1 MQILRTFLAATC
13 AATLLLA
20 ACGDSETQSSD
31 ALAVVDAPVE
41 QTEHERLN
49 VYLADVFADNL
60 ARQPLTAS
68 YLGIKDR
75 QDEWDPQSEAF
86 QEEERVRMEAGLV
99 ELNGFDRSALSAAGQ
114 LSLDL
119 YRMSLERSLMLDDF
133 RHHAYALHQFYG
145 AHTSIPSSLIN
156 IHRVTSVVD
165 AEAYV
170 GRLKNVET
178 YLGEVEEQLTLRAE
192 KGFYLVDWMY
202 PAILQSSTNV
212 ISGQPFDNSE
222 NVSPVWSDFQ
232 TKVGKLELSEDDE
245 ARLLN
250 AGRDALV
257 SQFKPAYER
266 FMATVE
272 RLAQS
277 ATGDD
282 GVWRFPDGEEYYQR
296 LLRWFTTTDLTADE
310 VHQLGLANIDRI
322 HNEMQSI
329 MRQVGFS
336 GTLQEFFVFVR
347 ESQALRY
354 PNTDEGREQYLADA
368 RSAIARMEEKLP
380 EYFGVLPKAELIV
393 KRVEPFREQSAGKA
407 FYQSPPPDGSR
418 PGIYYA
424 NLFDMSAMPK
434 TDLEALAFHEGL
446 PGHHLQRAITAEL
459 EGVPDLQRYLSFT
472 AFSEG
477 WGLYTEQLA
486 YEMGFYEDPYS
497 RFGQLAMELWRAARL
512 VVDTGIHSKRW
523 SREEAIAYLVS
534 NTPNAEYDCIKAIER
549 YIAMPGQATA
559 YMIGKLRIVE
569 LREQAGEALGDKF
582 DIRLFHDTVLGS
594 GPVPL
599 NKLAENIDA
608 MVRAQRSEG

>member
-1 MQILRTFLAATC
+1 MPNLTSLWAISLTSV
-13 AATLLLA
+13 LLLVG
-20 ACGDSETQSSD
+20 CGDSQIQSGDS
-31 ALAVVDAPVE
+31 APITDE
-41 QTEHERLN
+41 DSFQSEHERLN
-49 VYLADVFADNL
+49 TYLADVFADNL
-60 ARQPLTAS
+60 ARQPFTAS
-68 YLGIKDR
+68 YIGIKDR
-75 QDEWDPQSEAF
+75 QDEWNPQSEAF
-86 QEEERVRMEAGLV
+86 RNEERARMETRLA
-99 ELNGFDRSALSAAGQ
+99 ELEGFDRAALPKAGQ

-119 YRMSLERSLMLDDF
+119 YRLSLERSIMMDDF
-133 RHHAYALHQFYG
+133 RHHSYALHQFRG

-156 IHRVTSVVD
+156 IHRVTSVAD

-170 GRLKNVET
+170 GRLQNVET
-178 YLGEVEEQLTLRAE
+178 YLGEIEEQLNLRAE

-202 PAILQSSTNV
+202 PVILSSANNV
-212 ISGQPFDNSE
+212 ISGQPFDDSSAQ
-222 NVSPVWSDFQ
+222 SPVWSDFQ
-232 TKVGKLELSEDDE
+232 NKVAKLELPEDEE

-250 AGRDALV
+250 AGNDALV

-296 LLRWFTTTDLTADE
+296 LLNWFTTTDLTADQ
-310 VHQLGLANIDRI
+310 VHQLGLTNVDRI
-322 HNEMQSI
+322 HNEMRSI

-336 GTLQEFFVFVR
+336 GTLQEFFIFVR
-347 ESQALRY
+347 ENQELRY
-354 PNTDEGREQYLADA
+354 PNTDEGREQYLEDA

-380 EYFGVLPKAELIV
+380 DYFGVLPKAELIV

-418 PGIYYA
+418 PGIFYA

-486 YEMGFYEDPYS
+486 HEMGFYEDPYS

-523 SREEAIAYLVS
+523 SREEAIAYLVN

-569 LREQAGEALGDKF
+569 LREQAREALGDKF

-599 NKLAENIDA
+599 SKLAENIDA
-608 MVRAQRSEG
+608 MVRVQVSEG

>member
-1 MQILRTFLAATC
+1 MAVTSAV
-13 AATLLLA
+13 TLLLA
-20 ACGDSETQSSD
+20 GCGDSETQPSD

-49 VYLADVFADNL
+49 AYLADVFADNL

-75 QDEWDPQSEAF
+75 QNEWDPQSEAF
-86 QEEERVRMEAGLV
+86 QEEERARTEAGLV
-99 ELNGFDRSALSAAGQ
+99 ELNGFDRSALPEAGQ

-119 YRMSLERSLMLDDF
+119 YRMSLERSLMLDEF

-170 GRLKNVET
+170 GRLKNVDT

-192 KGFYLVDWMY
+192 NGFYLVDWMY

-212 ISGQPFDNSE
+212 ISGQPFDDSE

-232 TKVGKLELSEDDE
+232 TKVAKLELSEDEE

-266 FMATVE
+266 FMATIE

-347 ESQALRY
+347 ENQAL
-354 PNTDEGREQYLADA
+354 A
-368 RSAIARMEEKLP
+368 LP
-380 EYFGVLPKAELIV
+380 QH
-393 KRVEPFREQSAGKA
+393 R
-407 FYQSPPPDGSR
+407 
-418 PGIYYA
+418 
-424 NLFDMSAMPK
+424 
-434 TDLEALAFHEGL
+434 
-446 PGHHLQRAITAEL
+446 
-459 EGVPDLQRYLSFT
+459 
-472 AFSEG
+472 
-477 WGLYTEQLA
+477 
-486 YEMGFYEDPYS
+486 
-497 RFGQLAMELWRAARL
+497 
-512 VVDTGIHSKRW
+512 
-523 SREEAIAYLVS
+523 
-534 NTPNAEYDCIKAIER
+534 
-549 YIAMPGQATA
+549 
-559 YMIGKLRIVE
+559 
-569 LREQAGEALGDKF
+569 
-582 DIRLFHDTVLGS
+582 
-594 GPVPL
+594 
-599 NKLAENIDA
+599 
-608 MVRAQRSEG
+608 

>member
-1 MQILRTFLAATC
+1 MPNLPSLWAISLASV
-13 AATLLLA
+13 LLLVG
-20 ACGDSETQSSD
+20 CGDSQMQSGDSAPITD
-31 ALAVVDAPVE
+31 ADSF
-41 QTEHERLN
+41 QSEHERLN
-49 VYLADVFADNL
+49 AYLADVFADNL
-60 ARQPLTAS
+60 ARQPFTAS

-75 QDEWDPQSEAF
+75 QDEWNPQSEAF
-86 QEEERVRMEAGLV
+86 RNEERARMETRLA
-99 ELNGFDRSALSAAGQ
+99 ELEGFDRAALPKAGQ

-119 YRMSLERSLMLDDF
+119 YRLSLERSLMMDDF
-133 RHHAYALHQFYG
+133 RHHSYALHQFRG

-156 IHRVTSVVD
+156 IHRVTSVAD

-178 YLGEVEEQLTLRAE
+178 YLGEIEEQLNLRAE

-202 PAILQSSTNV
+202 PVILSSANNV
-212 ISGQPFDNSE
+212 ISGQPFDDSSAQ
-222 NVSPVWSDFQ
+222 SPVWSDFQ
-232 TKVGKLELSEDDE
+232 NKVAKLELSEDEE

-250 AGRDALV
+250 AGNDALV

-282 GVWRFPDGEEYYQR
+282 GIWRFPDGEEYYQR
-296 LLRWFTTTDLTADE
+296 LLNWFTTTDLTADQ
-310 VHQLGLANIDRI
+310 VHQLGLTNVNRI
-322 HNEMQSI
+322 HNEMRSI

-336 GTLQEFFVFVR
+336 GTLQEFFIFVR
-347 ESQALRY
+347 ENQELRY
-354 PNTDEGREQYLADA
+354 PNTDEGREQYLEDA

-380 EYFGVLPKAELIV
+380 DYFGVLPKAELIV

-418 PGIYYA
+418 PGIFYA

-486 YEMGFYEDPYS
+486 HEMGFYEDPYS

-523 SREEAIAYLVS
+523 SREEAIAYLVN

-569 LREQAGEALGDKF
+569 LREQAREALGDKF

-599 NKLAENIDA
+599 SKLAENIDA
-608 MVRAQRSEG
+608 MVRVQGLEG

>member
-1 MQILRTFLAATC
+1 MRTLRTFMAVTTAV
-13 AATLLLA
+13 TLLLA
-20 ACGDSETQSSD
+20 GCGDSETQSSD
-31 ALAVVDAPVE
+31 ALAIVDAPVE
-41 QTEHERLN
+41 QTEHQRLN
-49 VYLADVFADNL
+49 AYLADVFADNL

-75 QDEWDPQSEAF
+75 QNEWDPQSEAF
-86 QEEERVRMEAGLV
+86 QEEERARMEAGLV
-99 ELNGFDRSALSAAGQ
+99 ELNGFDRSALPEAGQ

-119 YRMSLERSLMLDDF
+119 YRMSLERSLMLDEF

-170 GRLKNVET
+170 GRLKNVDT

-212 ISGQPFDNSE
+212 ISGQPFDDSD

-232 TKVGKLELSEDDE
+232 TKVGKLELSEDEE

-266 FMATVE
+266 FMATIE

-347 ESQALRY
+347 ENQALRY

-380 EYFGVLPKAELIV
+380 EYFSVLPKAELIV

-418 PGIYYA
+418 PGVFYA

-523 SREEAIAYLVS
+523 SGEEAIAYLID

-569 LREQAGEALGDKF
+569 LREQAREALGDKF

-608 MVRAQRSEG
+608 MVRAQGSEG